1 MFSTLLAV
9 FLGGGLG
16 SVARWQ
22 LGMRFN
28 GLYPALPFGTLFANL
43 IGAFIIGGALAY
55 FVRHPSLEQHWKMLI
70 TSGKK
75 NKKFYPQRY
84 GPNPEKT
91 FFRPVLMNI
100 HQKK

>member
-1 MFSTLLAV
+1 MALRVKNDQKKKVDF
-9 FLGGGLG
+9 
-16 SVARWQ
+16 
-22 LGMRFN
+22 RF
-28 GLYPALPFGTLFANL
+28 
-43 IGAFIIGGALAY
+43 Y
-55 FVRHPSLEQHWKMLI
+55 FFFFYFYERSGKKKLI